1 MLVDDQGAPIEMNF
15 SGGVSG
21 RYQEVNATAAFE
33 VAYEFTNIG
42 EAVEIPTPS

>member
-1 MLVDDQGAPIEMNF
+1 MLVDDEGAPIEMNF

-21 RYQEVNATAAFE
+21 QYQGARATAAFE
-33 VAYEFTNIG
+33 IKYEFTKIG